1 MKKYLALFLAAVVM
15 LSPLASV
22 EAKTTSDLQ
31 KMLDQ
36 LQLQIKQL
44 QSSAALTSAQ
54 TTDNPNLEITSFDD
68 NKDGKPKIKI
78 TTPTAKKKKFNKS
91 DPADPILI
99 SWTAYNV
106 PEDTNL
112 IIDLNTVKIKGPL
125 GGGSAQFELPEGDSK
140 GTYKWDI
147 YGEGMASAGTYRVQ
161 LGLEE
166 CSSLGCDINAH
177 FPGQEEEVELYTQS
191 RSVGVKVIV
200 KSVKSSSTE
209 KTDLT
214 NKSNSVAIIETNKG
228 IIEMELFEDTM
239 PITTGNFIKLANNG
253 FYDQTKFHRV
263 IAGFMIQ
270 GGDPKTK
277 EKDTTKYGTGG
288 PGYTIPDEFV
298 KGIYLSNMRGSL
310 AMANSGPNTG
320 GSQFY
325 INLVDNK
332 TLDWNVPDPNNSN
345 HPVFGRVI
353 SGMDI
358 IDSISEVK
366 TNSRNIP
373 QEAIIVKKVEIK

>member
-1 MKKYLALFLAAVVM
+1 MKNYLALFLAAVV
-15 LSPLASV
+15 LFSPLASV
-22 EAKTTSDLQ
+22 EAKATSDLQ
-31 KMLDQ
+31 KTIDQ

-44 QSSAALTSAQ
+44 QSRAALTSAQ
-54 TTDNPNLEITSFDD
+54 TTDNPNLEITGFDD
-68 NKDGKPKIKI
+68 KKDGKPKIKI
-78 TTPTAKKKKFNKS
+78 TTPTAKKNKFNKTN
-91 DPADPILI
+91 PGDPILI

-112 IIDLNTVKIKGPL
+112 IIDLNTVKIKGPI

-166 CSSLGCDINAH
+166 CSSLGCHMNAH
-177 FPGQEEEVELYTQS
+177 FPGQEEDVELYAQS
-191 RSVGVKVIV
+191 RSVGVKVIE
-200 KSVKSSSTE
+200 KSVKSSSAE
-209 KTDLT
+209 KVDLT

-228 IIEMELFEDTM
+228 IIQMELFEDTM
-239 PITTGNFIKLANNG
+239 PITTGNFIKLANEG

-263 IAGFMIQ
+263 IEEFIIQ
-270 GGDPKTK
+270 GGDPTTK
-277 EKDTTKYGTGG
+277 EKDKAKYGTGG

-298 KGIYLSNMRGSL
+298 KGKYLTNVRGSL

-332 TLDWNVPDPNNSN
+332 TLDWNVPDPNNSK
-345 HPVFGRVI
+345 HPVFGRVV
-353 SGMDI
+353 SGMEILDAI
-358 IDSISEVK
+358 SKVKID
-366 TNSRNIP
+366 SRNIP
-373 QEAIIVKKVEIK
+373 LEAIIVKKVEIK